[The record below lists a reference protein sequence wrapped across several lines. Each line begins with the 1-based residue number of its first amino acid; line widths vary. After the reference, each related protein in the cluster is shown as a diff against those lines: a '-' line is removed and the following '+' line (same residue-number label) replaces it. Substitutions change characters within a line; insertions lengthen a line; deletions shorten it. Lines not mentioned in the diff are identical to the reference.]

1 MLLQIVFGLSAAI
14 VFALKGYT
22 AFSGREDSP
31 IFSVAYVLFW
41 LVRLIITFS
50 SYAGASVLAETIFEM
65 LALSATLVFFFNVSA
80 IENDIG
86 AERRLKTILPLS
98 IATILSGGVY
108 SVSQV
113 IVIFSGR
120 AQLLHSKNASL
131 VTNVAVIIYVIFFTV
146 LSYKKTTEEETPQEI
161 IEE

>member
-1 MLLQIVFGLSAAI
+1 M
-14 VFALKGYT
+14 
-22 AFSGREDSP
+22 
-31 IFSVAYVLFW
+31 
-41 LVRLIITFS
+41 
-50 SYAGASVLAETIFEM
+50 AETIFEM

-113 IVIFSGR
+113 IVILSGR